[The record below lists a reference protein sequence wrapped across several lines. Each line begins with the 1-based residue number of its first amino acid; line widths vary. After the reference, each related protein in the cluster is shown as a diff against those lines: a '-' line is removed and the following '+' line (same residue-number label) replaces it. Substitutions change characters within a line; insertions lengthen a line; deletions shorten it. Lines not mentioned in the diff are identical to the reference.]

1 MSAQSHKFTEQAP
14 ESNLKRSALRTERLL
29 RITEAIADAVT
40 SEQIFEALVDRVSET
55 IGASSAGLWLMDDDG
70 TQARLV
76 RAQGYEVSAQE
87 QLAVLSMAVS
97 PPMPVLD
104 CMRTTTPVWIVSQA
118 ELVERYPAL
127 EPLVTKERAY
137 RTSCLPLA
145 ANGRVLGGL
154 AFTVEEERR
163 ESEEEREF
171 LLLIGR
177 YATQAIERLRL
188 LNAEKKSRDVAYA
201 AAARVG
207 FLHHASRTFAESGL
221 ELDVRLHEVV
231 SVLAR
236 TLDSCIQLSLLELD
250 GTLQLTRVLHPDQDA
265 QGLLAQ
271 ITCQGARPLSVGKA
285 VEIARGGESV
295 LVPDVGDDD
304 LVGLLPR
311 EYDEIWQR
319 YPAYSMMGVAL
330 RARGRVL
337 GTITATRT
345 RKDEAYTQDDLRL
358 LEELAERA
366 AAAIE
371 NSRLYEESTS
381 ARLRA
386 EQLYRFAESVVS
398 AERVEEVFDA
408 ALVAIAASLGAER
421 SAVLTFDE
429 RGVLKFRAHR
439 NLSDEYRRAVE
450 GHCPW
455 YRDAEHPQPVLVPNA
470 LADPELASYK
480 SVFEKE
486 RIGALAFIPLLSHG
500 RLLGKFMVY
509 HEHPHVFTDS
519 EIDTARALAN
529 HLASVVARF
538 HAVAK
543 LEETIRYNEL
553 FAGVLA
559 HDLRSPLGAIINAAQ
574 LLLLPR
580 EGEPALGG
588 RETKPL
594 TSILSGGRRM
604 TAMIEQLLDFTR
616 ARSGGGLPVVP
627 RASSLLDLGVQA
639 VSEVELA
646 HPEWTIESVTHGDLR
661 GTWDADRLL
670 QLLINL
676 VTNAGQHGTPGA
688 PVQVVLDGMN
698 ALQVRI
704 EIHNAGSVPEPL
716 RHQLFEPFRSMRH
729 SSDRSRGLGLGLF
742 IVREI
747 ARGHG
752 GSVEVRPQTGES
764 TTFVVHLPR
773 HCARFMQGQRDLS

>member
-1 MSAQSHKFTEQAP
+1 MSAHSHQFSEQAP
-14 ESNLKRSALRTERLL
+14 ESNLKRSAVRTERLL

-40 SEQIFEALVDRVSET
+40 AEQIFEALVDRVSET
-55 IGASSAGLWLMDDDG
+55 IEASSSGLWLVDDDG
-70 TQARLV
+70 AHARLV
-76 RAQGYEVSAQE
+76 RCQGYPALAQE
-87 QLAVLSMAVS
+87 QLAVLSMVVS
-97 PPMPVLD
+97 PQLPVVD
-104 CMRTTTPVWIVSQA
+104 CIRTTSPVWIASQSA
-118 ELVERYPAL
+118 LVERYPAL
-127 EPLVTKERAY
+127 EHLVTKDRAY
-137 RTSCLPLA
+137 RTSCLPLV

-154 AFTVEEERR
+154 AFTIEEERR

-188 LNAEKKSRDVAYA
+188 LNAEKKSRDAAYA

-236 TLDSCIQLSLLELD
+236 TLDSCIQLSLLESD
-250 GTLQLTRVLHPDQDA
+250 GTLLLTRVLHPDRDA
-265 QGLLAQ
+265 QALLAAM
-271 ITCQGARPLSVGKA
+271 TSQGACPLNQGQA
-285 VEIARGGESV
+285 VRIAQCGESV
-295 LVPDVGDDD
+295 LVADARPDD
-304 LVGLLPR
+304 LIGLLPQ
-311 EYDEIWQR
+311 EYDEFWQR
-319 YPAYSMMGVAL
+319 FPASSMMGVAL
-330 RARGRVL
+330 RTQGRVL

-345 RKDEAYTQDDLRL
+345 KTGEAYTQDDLRL

-371 NSRLYEESTS
+371 NSRLYEESTT
-381 ARLRA
+381 ARQRA

-398 AERVEEVFDA
+398 AERVEEVFEA

-429 RGVLKFRAHR
+429 RGVLRFRAHR

-470 LADPELASYK
+470 LADPELAAYQSI
-480 SVFEKE
+480 FEKE
-486 RIGALAFIPLLSHG
+486 RIGALAFIPLLSRG

-509 HEHPHVFTDS
+509 HEHPHVFTDG
-519 EIDTARALAN
+519 EIHTARALAN
-529 HLASVVARF
+529 HLGSVVARF

-553 FAGVLA
+553 LAGVLA

-574 LLLLPR
+574 LLLMPR
-580 EGEPALGG
+580 EGEPVLGG
-588 RETKPL
+588 REARPL

-616 ARSGGGLPVVP
+616 ARSGGGLPVLP
-627 RASSLLDLGVQA
+627 RASSLADLGVQA
-639 VSEVELA
+639 VAEVELA

-698 ALQVRI
+698 AEQVRI
-704 EIHNAGSVPEPL
+704 EIHNAGSVPESL

-729 SSDRSRGLGLGLF
+729 SADRSRGLGLGLF

-752 GSVEVRPQTGES
+752 GSVDVRTQDGDS
-764 TTFVVHLPR
+764 TAFVVHLPR
-773 HCARFMQGQRDLS
+773 HASRFTQSHLS